1 MLNISKIYN
10 SLYTYRQGFA
20 SSLSY
25 IWGFLAVKIYLILAL
40 LLNILAW
47 TLTILFKGRLSE
59 DLIILHFN
67 VDFGVDMIGKAE
79 RILLI
84 PAIGLTF
91 LFVNFILL
99 FFFLKSDHFKFLAH
113 ILLAGA
119 LLANIFLL
127 IALGPIYYINF
138 R

>member
-1 MLNISKIYN
+1 MLSISQIYN
-10 SLYTYRQGFA
+10 FLYNYRQGLVD
-20 SSLSY
+20 SLSY
-25 IWGFLAVKIYLILAL
+25 MWGFLAVKIYLPLSLLA
-40 LLNILAW
+40 NALAW
-47 TLTILFKGRLSE
+47 TLTIMFKGRLSQ

-67 VDFGVDMIGKAE
+67 VDFGVDMIGSSGL
-79 RILLI
+79 ILI
-84 PAIGLTF
+84 MPAIGLAVI
-91 LFVNFILL
+91 LVNFMVLL
-99 FFFLKSDHFKFLAH
+99 FFLKSGHFKFLVH